1 MSSVIKTFSAQRLR
15 DGGTFNLEDLSV
27 RASGYLAEVRAQAA
41 NLLVKAG
48 REAIEIRQ
56 RAEQEGRQAAQR
68 AAEAQ
73 IDERIGKQMI
83 SLLPALSEAVQGIVQ
98 ARQTWLAHSETAM
111 LKVATAIA
119 SRIARREVQ
128 RQPDIT
134 LTLIR
139 EALEMAAGST
149 QIQLRLHPADH
160 AALGG
165 QVQALVAELAR
176 AGGAEVIADEAI
188 SLGGCRVDTRSGG
201 IDQQFEAQLARIEE
215 ELS

>member
-15 DGGTFNLEDLSV
+15 DGGTFNLEDLTA
-27 RASGYLAEVRAQAA
+27 RASTYLTDVRAQAA
-41 NLLVKAG
+41 SLLVKAG
-48 REAIEIRQ
+48 REAVEIRQ
-56 RAEQEGRQAAQR
+56 RAEQDGRQAAQR

-73 IDERIGKQMI
+73 IDERIGKQMT
-83 SLLPALSEAVQGIVQ
+83 SLLPALTEAVEGIVQ

-119 SRIARREVQ
+119 SRIARREVA

-134 LTLIR
+134 LALIR

-149 QIQLRLHPADH
+149 QIQLRLNPTDH

-165 QVQALVAELAR
+165 QVQTLVAELAR
-176 AGGAEVIADEAI
+176 VGGAEVIADETI
-188 SLGGCRVDTRSGG
+188 SPGGCRVDTRSGS

>member
-27 RASGYLAEVRAQAA
+27 RANGYLAEVRTQAA
-41 NLLVKAG
+41 SLLVKAG
-48 REAIEIRQ
+48 REAVEIRQ

-73 IDERIGKQMI
+73 IDERIGKQMGT
-83 SLLPALSEAVQGIVQ
+83 LLPALNEAIQGIVQ
-98 ARQTWLAHSETAM
+98 ARQTWLAHSESTM
-111 LKVATAIA
+111 LKVASAIA
-119 SRIARREVQ
+119 SRIARREVK

-149 QIQLRLHPADH
+149 QIQLRLNPADH

-165 QVQALVAELAR
+165 QVQTLVAELSR
-176 AGGAEVIADEAI
+176 AGGAEVIADETI